1 MVLSLRQLSLKT
13 TQGGIGGNRIRFSQI
28 FVLEL
33 RLCGYHS
40 LWVLVSLTL
49 SVSLSCNSVAL
60 GLSFSSSL
68 ALLTYL
74 GYVTDEQYLL

>member
-13 TQGGIGGNRIRFSQI
+13 TQGGIGGNRIKFSQI

-49 SVSLSCNSVAL
+49 SLSLSCNSVAL

-68 ALLTYL
+68 ALLT
-74 GYVTDEQYLL
+74 